1 MKQALSAIAIT
12 AMLTA
17 CVSQDDPNRRTKQG
31 AGVGA
36 AAGAVAG
43 AVIGNQSG
51 NPRTGAVVGAAVGA
65 GVGAAVGRRMDRQ
78 QEELRRIE
86 GIEVERTAEDAINV
100 RLRNDVLFDVD
111 SSSLRAESRTTLR
124 DLADVMERYPDQTVQ
139 VEGHAD
145 STGADDYNQRLSERR
160 AQAVADYLVSQGVAR
175 NSIRAVGYGE
185 SRPRDT
191 NATAAGRQLNRRVE
205 ISIQAN
211 PEA

>member
-1 MKQALSAIAIT
+1 MKQTLSAIAVV
-12 AMLTA
+12 AMLSA
-17 CVSQDDPNRRTKQG
+17 CVSPDDPNRRTKQG

-78 QEELRRIE
+78 AEELRQIE

-111 SSSLRAESRTTLR
+111 SSALRAESRTTLR
-124 DLADVMERYPDQTVQ
+124 DIADVMERYPDQTVQ

-160 AQAVADYLVSQGVAR
+160 AQAVADYLVTQGVAR
-175 NSIRAVGYGE
+175 SSIRSIGYGE
-185 SRPRDT
+185 TRPRAS
-191 NATAAGRQLNRRVE
+191 NNTAEGRQLNRRVE

-211 PEA
+211 PES

>member
-1 MKQALSAIAIT
+1 MKQALSALAVA

-17 CVSQDDPNRRTKQG
+17 CVSPDDPNRRTKQG
-31 AGVGA
+31 AGAGA

-65 GVGAAVGRRMDRQ
+65 GVGAAVGRRMDKQ

-100 RLRNDVLFDVD
+100 RLRNDVLFDVN
-111 SSSLRAESRTTLR
+111 SAALRAESRTTLR
-124 DLADVMERYPDQTVQ
+124 ELADVMERYPDQTIR

-145 STGADDYNQRLSERR
+145 STGADDHNQRLSERR
-160 AQAVADYLVSQGVAR
+160 AQSVADYLVTQGVAR
-175 NSIRAVGYGE
+175 NSIRSIGYGE
-185 SRPRDT
+185 TRPRDT
-191 NATAAGRQLNRRVE
+191 NATAAGRQMNRRVE
-205 ISIQAN
+205 ITIQAN
-211 PEA
+211 PGS